1 MKQLLLL
8 FVLLAVG
15 VTNAAAQ
22 GAAGYIA
29 KQRAK
34 ELVNQ
39 NNVRQGVPTP
49 AQPAKAAPPPASGQA
64 VPPATTFK
72 QQNIARLQADL
83 AAIVGKGQ
91 VSAELK
97 QRLGKDL
104 LAGSQGLRKPAGAT
118 VTRAADNLSGVLAGT
133 TLESSE
139 QARLAQDLNAI
150 CDCGSTGAT
159 RVEAV
164 LSDAQAILQVAGV
177 KRSAAVSAVTDL
189 RAIASEIQHAP
200 TR

>member
-1 MKQLLLL
+1 MKQILLIL
-8 FVLLAVG
+8 VVLAVSVG
-15 VTNAAAQ
+15 PAAAQ
-22 GAAGYIA
+22 GAAGVIV

-34 ELVNQ
+34 ELVNE

-49 AQPAKAAPPPASGQA
+49 AQPAKPAPSPAPGRSA
-64 VPPATTFK
+64 PPATTLK
-72 QQNIARLQADL
+72 QQNITRLQADL

-97 QRLGKDL
+97 QRFSKDL
-104 LAGSQGLRKPAGAT
+104 LAGSQGLSKPSGAT
-118 VTRAADNLSGVLAGT
+118 VVRAVDNLSGVLAAR

-150 CDCGSTGAT
+150 CDCGSIAAP
-159 RVEAV
+159 RVEAI
-164 LSDAQAILQVAGV
+164 LSDVQAILQVAGA
-177 KRSAAVSAVTDL
+177 KRSEAVSSVADL